1 MSRASIGSDVVGI
14 TLFPTTVVEIEHLDC
29 SGWEVD
35 GTFQTGRLSGRF
47 LTTISQPFMRSFI
60 EQLDTMRTSL
70 TGEAKLRGGFNHLPD
85 LDLRLKIERLG
96 GIQVAL
102 QINQNGEYLAETGFE
117 IDQSFLPSA
126 IASLQEAFPVQQ

>member
-1 MSRASIGSDVVGI
+1 MSRASIGNDAVGI
-14 TLFPTTVVEIEHLDC
+14 TLFPTIVVQIEHRDC
-29 SGWEVD
+29 SGWQVD

-60 EQLDTMRTSL
+60 EQLEAMQTSL
-70 TGEAKLRGGFNHLPD
+70 TGEAKLQGGFDHLPD
-85 LDLRLKIERLG
+85 LDLNLKAERLG

-126 IASLQEAFPVQQ
+126 IASLQKAIPVQQ